1 VLPELVLRRF
11 SYRTILGS
19 CPERLE
25 FQLGIRVP
33 FPLARLHEKVVGFD
47 FLALGQ
53 KPGVSTQHFYKGHGF
68 LLQRHPSA

>member
-1 VLPELVLRRF
+1 
-11 SYRTILGS
+11 
-19 CPERLE
+19 
-25 FQLGIRVP
+25 
-33 FPLARLHEKVVGFD
+33 VGFD